1 MRAFSRQTIRVS
13 NSSKFFFVKLSLP
26 LRIIVLLQES
36 FPFFLFRCA
45 CHAITSFFYHAS
57 RSLTGC
63 QRYTT
68 RGRRSCGWEDWC
80 ETIAS
85 LSRVLLVGWHRAF
98 LQDFASKWRYG
109 SSFVIVPFQLLNLSF
124 ENLDLDYLTRVF
136 YSFPFFFVRTLQ
148 RKSRNS
154 NENIVGFQRNHGI
167 LASNDFDG
175 RNRSETMVRRYDKR
189 SIVRNAIDPR
199 QTVTVTRDALR
210 NPMQLHVWLRTNTR
224 VKINADTRA
233 LHDPCRSSTERYPRS
248 DYIHIHIS
256 LSASH
261 LLFSMII
268 FGNRIWTQNKNFNI
282 SHPDRGIL

>member
-1 MRAFSRQTIRVS
+1 MRAFSRQMIRVS
-13 NSSKFFFVKLSLP
+13 NSSKFFFVKTSKDY
-26 LRIIVLLQES
+26 RIASRI
-36 FPFFLFRCA
+36 FPFLFISLCLA
-45 CHAITSFFYHAS
+45 SHAITSFLYHAS

-63 QRYTT
+63 QRYTM

-124 ENLDLDYLTRVF
+124 ENLDLDYLTRAF

-167 LASNDFDG
+167 RHSRATISTGETDRKRWFDG
-175 RNRSETMVRRYDKR
+175 MINARSCETR
-189 SIVRNAIDPR
+189 SI
-199 QTVTVTRDALR
+199 RDR
-210 NPMQLHVWLRTNTR
+210 P
-224 VKINADTRA
+224 
-233 LHDPCRSSTERYPRS
+233 
-248 DYIHIHIS
+248 
-256 LSASH
+256 
-261 LLFSMII
+261 
-268 FGNRIWTQNKNFNI
+268 
-282 SHPDRGIL
+282 